1 MGGKVIHCPAINNV
15 MTLSVCPSLTS
26 VDADKRAFGY
36 VIQTADAP
44 AFVLGFK
51 ELQAHLQA
59 VLHQSVGA
67 HLGAAFTPLVTL
79 VDPEREGRAQTLSQV
94 LWRSTEMKDHCGR
107 RFSVGIIS
115 HPVGRHSSKR
125 LYKYPAF
132 WLICPPGVQP
142 VA

>member
-1 MGGKVIHCPAINNV
+1 MGGEVIDCPAMSNV
-15 MTLSVCPSLTS
+15 MTLSGCPSLTG

-36 VIQTADAP
+36 VVQTADAP

-79 VDPEREGRAQTLSQV
+79 VDPERGRKRTHTEDRTLSQV
-94 LWRSTEMKDHCGR
+94 LWRSTEMEDHCGR
-107 RFSVGIIS
+107 RLV
-115 HPVGRHSSKR
+115 
-125 LYKYPAF
+125 
-132 WLICPPGVQP
+132 WL
-142 VA
+142 

>member
-1 MGGKVIHCPAINNV
+1 MGGKVIHCPAINNA
-15 MTLSVCPSLTS
+15 MTLSVCPSRTS
-26 VDADKRAFGY
+26 VDADKRALGY
-36 VIQTADAP
+36 VVQAADAP

-59 VLHQSVGA
+59 VLHQPVGA

-79 VDPEREGRAQTLSQV
+79 VDPDREGRAHT

-107 RFSVGIIS
+107 RFGVGRIS
-115 HPVGRHSSKR
+115 HPVGRHSSNR

>member
-1 MGGKVIHCPAINNV
+1 

-36 VIQTADAP
+36 VIQAADAP

-59 VLHQSVGA
+59 VLHQPVGA

-79 VDPEREGRAQTLSQV
+79 VDPEGGRKSTNPLKSSGGQQR
-94 LWRSTEMKDHCGR
+94 WRITAGGASAW
-107 RFSVGIIS
+107 V
-115 HPVGRHSSKR
+115 
-125 LYKYPAF
+125 
-132 WLICPPGVQP
+132 
-142 VA
+142 